1 MTDSATCLGG
11 KDIFVNKLTSPSPW
25 FSAMFV
31 NVQSGG
37 ASAVSGL
44 FAHHP
49 PPCVKAHTAESEG
62 KNSRFL
68 ANLFSMSPTQSSA
81 FTNLS

>member
-1 MTDSATCLGG
+1 MSFLDNIRTCEVRREAT
-11 KDIFVNKLTSPSPW
+11 
-25 FSAMFV
+25 
-31 NVQSGG
+31 
-37 ASAVSGL
+37 AVVGL
-44 FAHHP
+44 PAHHP
-49 PPCVKAHTAESEG
+49 PPRAKTHTTESEG

>member
-1 MTDSATCLGG
+1 MS
-11 KDIFVNKLTSPSPW
+11 VNLQRRKST
-25 FSAMFV
+25 
-31 NVQSGG
+31 
-37 ASAVSGL
+37 AVVGL

-49 PPCVKAHTAESEG
+49 PPCAKAHTAESEG